1 MARSYLLRGHPKP
14 ANENEA
20 RDVDFGVRHL
30 AFVDMSNVLNEVKKQ
45 QVIALRRLGWR
56 LRGIEQEIGEC
67 GNRTGS
73 LQHWLP
79 GRRLWHSATE
89 SGARRAALS

>member
-30 AFVDMSNVLNEVKKQ
+30 AFVDMSNVLNEAKKQ
-45 QVIALRRLGWR
+45 QVIALR
-56 LRGIEQEIGEC
+56 
-67 GNRTGS
+67 
-73 LQHWLP
+73 
-79 GRRLWHSATE
+79 
-89 SGARRAALS
+89 